1 MSGGPGAD
9 WIPRTIVCGTGFGRT
24 YLSALRRPGMP
35 FALAGILAR
44 GSPRSQACAQH
55 YGVALYTGPDQLPP
69 VDIACVAVNAGP
81 NGGQG
86 AALAQDLLGRGIH
99 VLQEHPLLQAELAG
113 CLRQARRSHTVY
125 HLSTNYVHLD
135 SVTCF
140 IDAARRL
147 LGQQPALFI
156 DAVSSFQ
163 VLYPLGDILG
173 RAIGGL
179 RPWSLSASPAVP
191 GREALRSADGV
202 LHGIPTTLR
211 IQNQIDPVR
220 RDNGPHVFH
229 RISLATEGGNL
240 LLADTQGPVLWSP
253 RLHMPA
259 SYPDAVT
266 IDALAA
272 GPLDLPSS
280 ICLTE
285 PRPPSH
291 RQVIGEQWPLAASR
305 ALLELR
311 QAILDGEDPLPRGQH
326 HLTLSRLTADITAQL
341 GLPAIVRSGEPDI
354 MKATALVLAEP
365 AAPGRQ
371 RPAISQP
378 SPLPR

>member
-1 MSGGPGAD
+1 MSSGAG

-24 YLSALRRPGMP
+24 YLSALRRTGMP
-35 FALAGILAR
+35 FELTGILAR
-44 GSPRSQACAQH
+44 GSPRSRACAQH
-55 YGVALYTGPDQLPP
+55 YGVALYTEPDQLPP
-69 VDIACVAVNAGP
+69 ADIACVAVNAGP

-86 AALAQDLLGRGIH
+86 AALAQDLLSRGIH
-99 VLQEHPLLQAELAG
+99 VLQEHPLLPAELAA
-113 CLRQARRSHTVY
+113 CLRQARQSRTGY

-147 LGQQPALFI
+147 LGQQRALFI
-156 DAVSSFQ
+156 DALSSFQ
-163 VLYPLGDILG
+163 VLYSLGDILG

-179 RPWSLSASPAVP
+179 RPWSLTASPAPP
-191 GREALRSADGV
+191 GGEVLRSVTGA

-259 SYPDAVT
+259 GYPDAVS
-266 IDALAA
+266 IDTLAA

-280 ICLTE
+280 ICLTG
-285 PRPPSH
+285 PQALSH

-311 QAILDGEDPLPRGQH
+311 QAILDGADPLPRGQH
-326 HLTLSRLTADITAQL
+326 HLTLSHLTADITAQL
-341 GLPAIVRSGEPDI
+341 GLPVIARSGEPDI
-354 MKATALVLAEP
+354 AGATRLVHAEP
-365 AAPGRQ
+365 ARPGRQ
-371 RPAISQP
+371 GPVSNQLSPA
-378 SPLPR
+378 PR